1 MKMHLNKTILAIL
14 ACGLVIMTAEA
25 GRKGK
30 RWTEEQANAW
40 YAQLPW
46 LVGCN
51 YNPATAINQIEMW
64 SDATYDPV
72 QIDKEL
78 TWAEEIGFNTMRVFL
93 SSVVWEHNP
102 QELKNNMNHF
112 LGICEKHHIRPFFVL
127 LDDNWLPESSYGKQP
142 EPQPGVHNSGWVKD
156 PALSLRKDTVQL
168 YRFLRRY
175 FKDVIGSFRNDKRI
189 LFWDIYNEPGAQHIG
204 VVSYHLMKKTYEW
217 AREARPSQ
225 PITSSICE
233 MGPENVKLQA
243 FQLENNDINTYHN
256 YKDAADQEQMI
267 KYLRMAN
274 RPLLCTEYMARK
286 FNSTF
291 QTVLPILKKH
301 RVGAI
306 NWGFVAG
313 KTQTNFAWGEPLPD
327 KKEPELWFHDI
338 LRMDGTPFSQEEVDT
353 IKALLKDNGRF

>member
-14 ACGLVIMTAEA
+14 ACGLIIMTAEA

-142 EPQPGVHNSGWVKD
+142 EPQPGVHNSG
-156 PALSLRKDTVQL
+156 
-168 YRFLRRY
+168 
-175 FKDVIGSFRNDKRI
+175 
-189 LFWDIYNEPGAQHIG
+189 
-204 VVSYHLMKKTYEW
+204 
-217 AREARPSQ
+217 
-225 PITSSICE
+225 
-233 MGPENVKLQA
+233 
-243 FQLENNDINTYHN
+243 
-256 YKDAADQEQMI
+256 
-267 KYLRMAN
+267 
-274 RPLLCTEYMARK
+274 
-286 FNSTF
+286 
-291 QTVLPILKKH
+291 
-301 RVGAI
+301 
-306 NWGFVAG
+306 
-313 KTQTNFAWGEPLPD
+313 
-327 KKEPELWFHDI
+327 
-338 LRMDGTPFSQEEVDT
+338 
-353 IKALLKDNGRF
+353 